1 MVTTLKSTT
10 FLFVAALALVW
21 APSNLSAQSDIRE
34 RVAAAIQAVQGA
46 CAADA
51 AKFCGNVTPGEG
63 RLLVCMH
70 AFDDQLS
77 RSCQFAL
84 YRASRNLDRV
94 LNRVERI
101 ADACWNDIEAQCG
114 NADRIGQCVM
124 EKASS
129 LSPSCQTVVAGI
141 RQAGQAL
148 ETRGGR

>member
-1 MVTTLKSTT
+1 MVTTWKTT
-10 FLFVAALALVW
+10 VFFFVAALALVW

-34 RVAAAIQAVQGA
+34 RVAAAVQAVQGA

-51 AKFCGNVTPGEG
+51 TKFCGNVTPGEG

-129 LSPSCQTVVAGI
+129 LSPACQTVVAGL